1 MFSSFVLFF
10 FFSLVLFDLF
20 VLVQA
25 GSNRCW
31 KGGLLVL
38 QKWEQKKREEKKRRK
53 KTPKSLA
60 VGERV
65 DEHDLF
71 LNFLSIFF
79 YFFSTIFI
87 LTLMISTLFWH

>member
-1 MFSSFVLFF
+1 MITSVSKGVFIVLVFCLIF

-38 QKWEQKKREEKKRRK
+38 QNGNKKRKKKRRK

-79 YFFSTIFI
+79 YFFLLS
-87 LTLMISTLFWH
+87 LF

>member
-1 MFSSFVLFF
+1 MFSSFVLF

-38 QKWEQKKREEKKRRK
+38 QNGNKKRKKKRRK

-79 YFFSTIFI
+79 YFFLLS
-87 LTLMISTLFWH
+87 LF